1 MRSLSFKALM
11 FCCLMATACQGL
23 CAPVG
28 NYPLFEDMQ
37 EMTADMPEL
46 RPDMKDSG
54 SSEMDL
60 DKAELVDLD
69 MFEPAEMSKDLGPD
83 LEMHD
88 SAPDLPPPLD
98 LSLFARWYFDF
109 KPAQVYQDEANS
121 KPVVKQGDRVAG
133 MRDVLNGGFNM
144 KVSGGATYN
153 ILEGVQLSGAG
164 LITTEAKPITK
175 NERTVWAIARV
186 SRDHTGYLI
195 SCDSGSNG
203 WSLRV
208 DTGRQLEAF
217 HEGTAGA
224 SKPIVTNLINAFEL
238 GEPFLVL
245 WHQSASGGSLRVNG
259 AEIAQLSGTDDAL
272 GQEAV
277 HSVGST
283 PSGGSPF
290 DGTIFHVGEAAGLT
304 NEQVMTLEGAL
315 LGELAKIKSVV
326 LRADVKRGWTF
337 QRFSE
342 TNGIVR
348 VSGGYLGPLAAV
360 PQETVE
366 ARWGGGAWR
375 AATLSQDRWSIQI
388 PGTVGSSDLEV
399 RALGGAV
406 STSIQDIS
414 IGDVY
419 LVDGQSNALGAL
431 GSTTPPLSYMAPPAG
446 YIFSPHDVPAL
457 DPPVTSMKG
466 QWPAFI
472 EHMTKTKTTV
482 PIFVHI
488 TGRGST
494 KLDQFLSTSVE
505 PAAANTQDNLFKR
518 AYASWV
524 RGAGFDPSSYDPN
537 IDPPIAK
544 AIIFLQ
550 GETDADQLVADYAQA
565 TDRYEASL
573 RALLTSRQSQLK
585 LPTYISILQ
594 ELDPSYA
601 TAEALA
607 AVRTAQRRVRG
618 EVQNISKH
626 PAALSGPDLTGVTFD
641 GVNGVHP
648 NSQMS
653 AADFGVRIA
662 QAILMAEGVL

>member
-1 MRSLSFKALM
+1 MKTLSFKALLL
-11 FCCLMATACQGL
+11 CCLMATACQGL

-37 EMTADMPEL
+37 ETTADMPEP

-54 SSEMDL
+54 APEMDL
-60 DKAELVDLD
+60 NAADLD
-69 MFEPAEMSKDLGPD
+69 MFEPEEMSRDLGPD
-83 LEMHD
+83 SDMND
-88 SAPDLPPPLD
+88 STPDLPPPLD

-109 KPAQVYQDEANS
+109 KPAQVYQDEASS
-121 KPVVKQGDRVAG
+121 KPVMKQGDRVVVVKDA
-133 MRDVLNGGFNM
+133 LNADFDM
-144 KVSGGATYN
+144 KVNSAATYN
-153 ILEGVQLSGAG
+153 VLEGVQLSGAG
-164 LITTEAKPITK
+164 LVTAEAKPIIK

-217 HEGTAGA
+217 HEGTAGD
-224 SKPIVTNLINAFEL
+224 SKPIVTNLINSFEL

-245 WHQSASGGSLRVNG
+245 WHQSAQGGSLRVNG

-272 GQEAV
+272 GQAAV
-277 HSVGST
+277 HAVGST
-283 PSGGSPF
+283 PAGGSPF
-290 DGTIFHVGEAAGLT
+290 DGTIFHVGEAADLT
-304 NEQVMTLEGAL
+304 HDQVMTLEGAL

-348 VSGGYLGPLAAV
+348 VSGRYSGPLAAV
-360 PQETVE
+360 PLETVE
-366 ARWGGGAWR
+366 ARWGGGSWR
-375 AATLSQDRWSIQI
+375 AATLVQDQWSIQI
-388 PGTVGSSDLEV
+388 PDTIGSSDLEV

-406 STSIQDIS
+406 STSIQDRS

-419 LVDGQSNALGAL
+419 LVDGQSNGLGAL
-431 GSTTPPLSYMAPPAG
+431 GSTTLPLSYMAPPAG

-472 EHMTKTKTTV
+472 EHMTKTKNAV

-494 KLDQFLSTSVE
+494 KLEQFLSTSAE
-505 PAAANTQDNLFKR
+505 PAAANTQENLFKR
-518 AYASWV
+518 AYESWV
-524 RGAGFDPSSYDPN
+524 RGAGFDPRSYDPN
-537 IDPPIAK
+537 VDPPIAK
-544 AIIFLQ
+544 AVIFLQ

-565 TDRYEASL
+565 TDMYEASL

-585 LPTYISILQ
+585 LPTYISVLQ

-601 TAEALA
+601 TVDALA
-607 AVRTAQRRVRG
+607 AIRTAQRRVRG
-618 EVQNISKH
+618 EVQNVSKH
-626 PAALSGPDLTGVTFD
+626 PAALRGPDLTGVTFD

-648 NSQMS
+648 NAQMS

-662 QAILMAEGVL
+662 QAVLDVEGM